1 MAFHE
6 GYQKQVQ
13 PLVRALPGVAE
24 EKDFAL
30 KGGTA
35 INGEPAW
42 TARDLARRVCRFPPG
57 RDAARSALLRYSC
70 LEIGPASM
78 MGDILV

>member
-1 MAFHE
+1 MAFRE

-13 PLVRALPGVAE
+13 LRVRALPGVAE

-35 INGEPAW
+35 INGEPAAKTRGVDSHGLPLPSW
-42 TARDLARRVCRFPPG
+42 QGCVTLQA
-57 RDAARSALLRYSC
+57 
-70 LEIGPASM
+70 
-78 MGDILV
+78 IL

>member
-1 MAFHE
+1 MAFRE

-13 PLVRALPGVAE
+13 PLVRAVPGVAE

-42 TARDLARRVCRFPPG
+42 TARDLARRV
-57 RDAARSALLRYSC
+57 
-70 LEIGPASM
+70 
-78 MGDILV
+78 